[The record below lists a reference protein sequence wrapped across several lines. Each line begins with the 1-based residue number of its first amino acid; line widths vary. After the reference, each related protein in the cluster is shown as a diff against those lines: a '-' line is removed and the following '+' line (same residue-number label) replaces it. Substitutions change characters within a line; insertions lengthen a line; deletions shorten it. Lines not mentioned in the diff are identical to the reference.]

1 MPCSTAAACSAGNAS
16 SSRNAVM
23 NCAQTKKGRRN
34 HVMPGAR
41 SWMIVAMKFIAPSSD
56 EKISSSMP
64 TSHHVWPWPVR
75 YPTAA
80 RTTSSREL
88 AAPPG
93 TKKLASMTSAAGEIQ
108 PVAGRV
114 QPRERHV
121 GRANLQRD
129 DVVAERAEGQR
140 HDAEE
145 HHDGAVHGAELVVE
159 LGRDD
164 AAGRVRSRRGGRR

>member
-23 NCAQTKKGRRN
+23 NCAQTKNGRRN
-34 HVMPGAR
+34 QVSPGAR
-41 SWMIVAMKFIAPSSD
+41 SWTIVVMKFTAPSSD

-64 TSHHVWPWPVR
+64 TSHRSGRDGAKSASGGYDVQPVGG
-75 YPTAA
+75 AA
-80 RTTSSREL
+80 RREE
-88 AAPPG
+88 AG
-93 TKKLASMTSAAGEIQ
+93 QHDHAAGEVE
-108 PVAGRV
+108 PVAGQV

-121 GRANLQRD
+121 GRADLQRH

-145 HHDGAVHGAELVVE
+145 HHDGAVHRAEPVVE
-159 LGRDD
+159 LGRDR
-164 AAGRVRSRRGGRR
+164 APG